1 MIKIQKNKTNYLL
14 IESREYEGHPYI
26 DVREFYDNEEGN
38 PMPTK
43 KGITF
48 NPKLVE
54 EVAEAILQTVK
65 EDV

>member
-48 NPKLVE
+48 NPKLAE
-54 EVAEAILQTVK
+54 EVAEAILQTIK

>member
-48 NPKLVE
+48 NPKLTE